1 MAEQI
6 TLLGQSE
13 NVSRNTEQVGYDA
26 NPDASPQ
33 PTFMNE
39 SSIPKGTARN
49 KRNDNVLLD
58 QRRSS
63 MSNHEDMK

>member
-1 MAEQI
+1 VAEQI

-49 KRNDNVLLD
+49 ERNDNVLLD
-58 QRRSS
+58 QRSS
-63 MSNHEDMK
+63 MSNHEDIK